1 MRPFTK
7 VGIATCAAAGLMVG
21 GASVGGALAAGGGGN
36 LSPASDGGGGVAS
49 THAKRVFA
57 VVKPDGTAGRGRGFK
72 SSEKLNTG
80 TYDVRFNRNIKKCVW
95 QGTVGQGNFSGS
107 SGPGEISITGRNGT
121 KNGLFVTTFDSAGN
135 AKDLP
140 FLALVVCS

>member
-7 VGIATCAAAGLMVG
+7 VGIATCAAAGLVVG
-21 GASVGGALAAGGGGN
+21 GASVGGALAAGGGN
-36 LSPASDGGGGVAS
+36 HSPDTSGGGGVAS

-57 VVKPDGTAGRGRGFK
+57 VVHADGTEGRGRGFK
-72 SSEKLNTG
+72 SSEKTSTG
-80 TYDVRFNRNIKKCVW
+80 TYTVLFDRRIKKCIW
-95 QGTVGQGNFSGS
+95 QGTIGQGNFEGS

-121 KNGLFVTTFDSAGN
+121 KNGLYVTTFDSSGA